1 MLVLML
7 ASIILE
13 MSTLTEMDWLSRLL
27 EMIPVNGRVD
37 NRCFLGAPW
46 RLDNPQ
52 LETGQMHY
60 HIVLS
65 GSVVL
70 EEPTSGP
77 PQRLIAGDI
86 LLLSHGVGHILHDG
100 SGIAPEP
107 AHNRRGLALTFTE
120 NEGTGDRL
128 DMLCGRFVVSP
139 VHERLL
145 RSYLPRRLM
154 VSAAERSASTAQP
167 GTDSQLAALVALMR
181 MESEV
186 ENLGG
191 YAMLKA
197 LSTTMFALTLRLA
210 SEAKEAPEG
219 LLALAGHPRLAPA
232 LSALFSQPAHPWSLP
247 ELAGL
252 CNMSRATFVRH
263 FQEKMGRSAS
273 DMLTEIRMMV
283 AANGMR
289 RSSASTGAVAESVG
303 YQSEAAFQR
312 AFKQHMGVTPAQW
325 RKDAGQPSTEG

>member
-1 MLVLML
+1 M
-7 ASIILE
+7 SIP
-13 MSTLTEMDWLSRLL
+13 TEIDWLSRLL
-27 EMIPVNGRVD
+27 ELIPVDGRAD

-60 HIVLS
+60 HIVLA
-65 GSVVL
+65 GSVML

-86 LLLSHGVGHILHDG
+86 LLLSHGVGHTLHDG
-100 SGIAPEP
+100 SGIVPEP
-107 AHNRRGLALTFTE
+107 AHDRRGPTLTFTE

-139 VHERLL
+139 LHERLL
-145 RSYLPRRLM
+145 RSYLPRRLV
-154 VSAAERSASTAQP
+154 VSVAERSASTAQP
-167 GTDSQLAALVALMR
+167 CTSSQLAALVALMR
-181 MESEV
+181 TESAA

-191 YAMLKA
+191 YAILKA

-232 LSALFSQPAHPWSLP
+232 LLALFTQPAHPWSLP
-247 ELAGL
+247 ELANL
-252 CNMSRATFVRH
+252 CSMSRATFVRH

-283 AANGMR
+283 AANQMR
-289 RSSASTGAVAESVG
+289 RSAASTGAVAESVG

-325 RKDAGQPSTEG
+325 RKDVTNN